1 MLFKKKTPQEKP
13 VTWEDITI
21 GQYNRL
27 NEVITGEFDKEYMRL
42 MNIMSITSGKPVDEL
57 LETPVNLL
65 DQKIKLYTGFIHE
78 QPKPKM
84 DYGTYQV
91 GGRKFRIQFDIK
103 KISTAQYIDLTN
115 VFEHYPDNVSKI
127 ISRLLIPAKGSY
139 NDGSYTLDEL
149 ETQIENEFKIVYAL
163 GIAFF
168 FNSLYQALLKAT
180 QTSSERK
187 PKKQAKKNRI
197 RWKIENMEK
206 ASTNDGAGSSPLN
219 K

>member
-1 MLFKKKTPQEKP
+1 MLFKRKTPQEKP
-13 VTWEDITI
+13 ITWEDITI

-27 NEVITGEFDKEYMRL
+27 NDVIAGKFDDEYMRL

-57 LETPVNLL
+57 LETHINLF
-65 DQKIKLYTGFIHE
+65 DKKIKLYTGFIHE

-84 DYGTYQV
+84 DYGMYKV
-91 GGRKFRIQFDIK
+91 GGRKFRFEFDIK

-115 VFEHYPDNVSKI
+115 VFEHHPDNFSKI
-127 ISRLLIPAKGSY
+127 ISRLLIPVNGSY

-168 FNSLYQALLKAT
+168 FSSLYQALLKAT
-180 QTSSERK
+180 RTYSEQK
-187 PKKQAKKNRI
+187 AKKQAKKNRI
-197 RWKIENMEK
+197 RWKIENKEK

>member
-1 MLFKKKTPQEKP
+1 MLFKRKTPQEKP

-27 NEVITGEFDKEYMRL
+27 NDVIGRKFDDEYMRL
-42 MNIMSITSGKPVDEL
+42 MEIMSITSGKSVDEL
-57 LETPVNLL
+57 LKTPVNLL

-91 GGRKFRIQFDIK
+91 GGRKFRIQFDIQ

-115 VFEHYPDNVSKI
+115 VFTTHPDNFAKI
-127 ISRLLIPAKGSY
+127 ISRLLIPANGSY

-168 FNSLYQALLKAT
+168 FNSLHQALLKAT
-180 QTSSERK
+180 RTYSEQK
-187 PKKQAKKNRI
+187 AKKQAKKNRI
-197 RWKIENMEK
+197 RWKIEGKEK